1 MATKEVKKA
10 QSGKIEKPNSAV
22 YLVLKRL
29 IDIFGSLLGILV
41 FIIPMAL
48 IAVAI
53 RLDSKGPAFFKQ
65 LRMGKNCIPFT
76 CIKFRTMSQSA
87 PHACATA
94 ELDEAESYI
103 TRVGTF
109 LRKFSLDEVPQL
121 FNILKGDMSFIGPRP
136 VIVEETELI
145 DLREQN
151 GVYVIKPGLSGW
163 AQINGRDLVTIEEK
177 VELDTYYVKN
187 ESLWFDIKIFLL
199 SIKYA
204 IARKDVHEG
213 NLKDYV
219 APTVELDEKETVTK

>member
-1 MATKEVKKA
+1 MTTEEVKNV
-10 QSGKIEKPNSAV
+10 QNGKVERPNSAA

-29 IDIFGSLLGILV
+29 IDIFVSLLGIIVLAV
-41 FIIPMAL
+41 PMAIITL
-48 IAVAI
+48 AI

-65 LRMGKNCIPFT
+65 LRMGKDLVPFT

-103 TRVGTF
+103 TRVGAV
-109 LRKFSLDEVPQL
+109 LRKFSLDEVPQI

-145 DLREQN
+145 DLRERN

-177 VELDTYYVKN
+177 VALDTYYVKN
-187 ESLWFDIKIFLL
+187 ENLWLDSKIFFL

-204 IARKDVHEG
+204 LARKDVHEG

-219 APTVELDEKETVTK
+219 PPTLEVDEKETVTK